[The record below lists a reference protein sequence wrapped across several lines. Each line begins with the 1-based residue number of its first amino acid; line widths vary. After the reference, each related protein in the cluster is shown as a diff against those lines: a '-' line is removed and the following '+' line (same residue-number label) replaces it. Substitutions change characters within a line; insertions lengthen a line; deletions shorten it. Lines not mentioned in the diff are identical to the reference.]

1 MQIFRV
7 LAPAAA
13 LLFFCR
19 YAPAAPTPAPPTP
32 IGPAPTPF
40 GGSGHQTDFNGDGTD
55 DIAVFSPTSGK
66 WSVRGYTRVYYGAGK
81 TPMAGDYNGDGKD
94 DVAVW
99 DSVTGK
105 WSVRGITRAYYGS
118 SGDLPLGAAG
128 SPWNYRSSGNIW
140 FEGWAGI
147 MQGNPADAL
156 HIGNGDGN
164 FLIRVEA
171 QAGGAAQLRLRRGSS
186 STWIGP
192 SGDNEF
198 DLVTAENIP
207 VVIGNNLTANMVID
221 TSGRVGIGTASPAGR
236 LHIKGSSD
244 TLVRLEGQ
252 DAGGGTQGL
261 SLTRTG
267 EAGTRGGIWLTYS
280 LGELEFSV
288 GDGAGQNTEPLRIGP
303 DQRVGIG
310 DPISISYTLEVDGSA
325 GKPGGGTWTA
335 ACDARLKRKVRSLSG
350 TAALEKFGRLNGVTY
365 EWINPLEH
373 QPGVRAGVLAQNLDR
388 VFPAWVVT
396 VEAGGKDEVLTPG
409 GAESVSFPQDFDA
422 YLIEALKE
430 LRARNRAL
438 RARLDALEGRAG
450 TL

>member
-1 MQIFRV
+1 MIV
-7 LAPAAA
+7 AA
-13 LLFFCR
+13 LALGR
-19 YAPAAPTPAPPTP
+19 GADGA
-32 IGPAPTPF
+32 
-40 GGSGHQTDFNGDGTD
+40 DFNGDGTD

-221 TSGRVGIGTASPAGR
+221 TSGRVGIGTASPTNM
-236 LHIKGSSD
+236 LHIKDSVSAI
-244 TLVRLEGQ
+244 LRLESP
-252 DAGGGTQGL
+252 AGSKSGL
-261 SLTRTG
+261 SMYRPGDTQSRALVYLK
-267 EAGTRGGIWLTYS
+267 EDED
-280 LGELEFSV
+280 LGLAV
-288 GDGAGQNTEPLRIGP
+288 GDGAGALTEMVTLTRNGGGK
-303 DQRVGIG
+303 VGILTG
-310 DPISISYTLEVDGSA
+310 GLTNYTLEVNGTA
-325 GKPGGGTWTA
+325 GKPGGGTWSDS
-335 ACDARLKRKVRSLSG
+335 CDERLKKNI
-350 TAALEKFGRLNGVTY
+350 TALDGREALAQICRLRGVTF
-365 EWINPLEH
+365 EWINPEEH
-373 QPGVRAGVLAQNLDR
+373 AEGGRAGVIAQELEAVFPEWVEEIEPRGRDRDLLPAGDAVKAVTFPHDFNAYVIEAIKELDAQNREL
-388 VFPAWVVT
+388 
-396 VEAGGKDEVLTPG
+396 EAR
-409 GAESVSFPQDFDA
+409 
-422 YLIEALKE
+422 I
-430 LRARNRAL
+430 RAL
-438 RARLDALEGRAG
+438 ESSR
-450 TL
+450 